1 MSGSGCMAPKT
12 SCESER
18 TVRGLEMTCL
28 HTDISP
34 FLPHSAPTLGISTD
48 DVIEHLL
55 LTLGWHFKF
64 TDQSYPWNSSMR
76 ASHWRPTHWVH
87 GLTRQVLSRKLI
99 PKHWKRSLF
108 ILLSMRRSSWLW
120 DCGPRWI
127 FRVKSQA
134 WCGSC
139 PHCLERAATKTA
151 YTNHIY
157 QSFPFSSWSRTRGQR
172 LLNWV
177 ISKER
182 QVKVD
187 DDNKCLREH
196 GSKTLKSLVV

>member
-1 MSGSGCMAPKT
+1 MLT
-12 SCESER
+12 HR
-18 TVRGLEMTCL
+18 YL
-28 HTDISP
+28 P
-34 FLPHSAPTLGISTD
+34 FLTSFCTD
-48 DVIEHLL
+48 LRNQHRLCYRAFTSNSR
-55 LTLGWHFKF
+55 LTLQVHWSELPLKF
-64 TDQSYPWNSSMR
+64 FYESLTLEIHPLSAW
-76 ASHWRPTHWVH
+76 
-87 GLTRQVLSRKLI
+87 LTRQVLGGKLI

-120 DCGPRWI
+120 DCGPWWI
-127 FRVKSQA
+127 FRDKPQA

-196 GSKTLKSLVV
+196 GSKALEPLVV